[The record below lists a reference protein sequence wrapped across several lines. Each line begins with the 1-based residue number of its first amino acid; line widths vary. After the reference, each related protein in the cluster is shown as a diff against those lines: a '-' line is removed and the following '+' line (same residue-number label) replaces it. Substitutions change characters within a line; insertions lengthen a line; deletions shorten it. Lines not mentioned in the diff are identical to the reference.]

1 MPDTDW
7 ADAAVMLRTMHPPA
21 ARHHLDRSGGS
32 PAARPEDLS
41 PDDMAAIVSDVLG
54 TPVRYRQIPG
64 QAFRDQLTGHGV
76 SDAMAQGTLDMMT
89 AKDNGLDNGIPRTAQ
104 NAIDSPTTF
113 RRWCEDAL
121 KPAVQ
126 AT

>member
-1 MPDTDW
+1 MPQSCCGRCTRLLLDTTW
-7 ADAAVMLRTMHPPA
+7 TGQAEVPL
-21 ARHHLDRSGGS
+21 LG
-32 PAARPEDLS
+32 PEDPS